1 MNENVIELLR
11 DDKQYYGGVGKQY
24 LSNSDIGTLLKNPEE
39 FGVSRPDNKNFA
51 EGRYFHQLIL
61 EPEKAKEVVW
71 VDSASRNT
79 KTYKEFIEESGMEVA
94 LLRTEKETIE
104 ALVEKM
110 RSNLDFFEMIHAKGN
125 IFEMPNIMTY
135 SSVGDDLEN
144 HSLTQWKGKAD
155 IVHKDYVIDL
165 KTTSN
170 LDDFKWNARKY
181 NYDSQ
186 AFIYQKLFGKPMMF
200 LVIEKKTGRMGMF
213 TGNQDFYDRG
223 QDKMHRAIDVYHKFF
238 SDESTIDIQNYYVKE
253 EI

>member
-1 MNENVIELLR
+1 MDKNVIELLR
-11 DDKQYYGGVGKQY
+11 DDKQYYGGVGNQY
-24 LSNSDIGTLLKNPEE
+24 LSNSDIGTLLKNPEM

-61 EPEKAKEVVW
+61 EPEKAKDVVW

-79 KTYKEFIEESGMEVA
+79 KAYKEFIEESGMEVA

-104 ALVEKM
+104 ALVDKM
-110 RSNLDFFEMIHAKGN
+110 RSNLDFFELIHAKGN
-125 IFEMPNIMTY
+125 VFEMPNIMTY
-135 SSVGDDLEN
+135 SSAHCES

-165 KTTSN
+165 KTTSS

-213 TGNQDFYDRG
+213 TGNQDFYQRG
-223 QDKMHRAIDVYHKFF
+223 QDKMHRAIEVYHKFF

>member
-11 DDKQYYGGVGKQY
+11 DDKQYYGGVGNQY
-24 LSNSDIGTLLKNPEE
+24 LSNSDIGTLLKNPEM

-61 EPEKAKEVVW
+61 EPEKAKDVVW
-71 VDSASRNT
+71 VDAASRNT
-79 KTYKEFIEESGMEVA
+79 KAYKEFIEESGIEVA

-110 RSNLDFFEMIHAKGN
+110 RSNLDFFELIHAKGN

-135 SSVGDDLEN
+135 SSVSDDN

>member
-1 MNENVIELLR
+1 MDKNVIELLR
-11 DDKQYYGGVGKQY
+11 DDKQYYGGVGNQY
-24 LSNSDIGTLLKNPEE
+24 LSNSDIGTLLKNPEM

-61 EPEKAKEVVW
+61 EPEKAKDVVW

-79 KTYKEFIEESGMEVA
+79 KAYKEFIEESGIEVA
-94 LLRTEKETIE
+94 LLRTEKDTIE
-104 ALVEKM
+104 ALVDKM
-110 RSNLDFFEMIHAKGN
+110 RSNLDFFELIHAKGN
-125 IFEMPNIMTY
+125 VFEIPNIMTY

-213 TGNQDFYDRG
+213 TGNQDFYQRG
-223 QDKMHRAIDVYHKFF
+223 QDKMHRAIEVYHKFF

>member
-1 MNENVIELLR
+1 MDKNVIELLR
-11 DDKQYYGGVGKQY
+11 DDKQYYGGVGNQY
-24 LSNSDIGTLLKNPEE
+24 LSNSDIGTLLKNPEM

-61 EPEKAKEVVW
+61 EPEKAKDVVW

-104 ALVEKM
+104 ALVDKM
-110 RSNLDFFEMIHAKGN
+110 RSNLDFFELIHAKGN
-125 IFEMPNIMTY
+125 VFEMPNIMTY
-135 SSVGDDLEN
+135 SSAHCES

-213 TGNQDFYDRG
+213 TGNQDFYQRG

>member
-24 LSNSDIGTLLKNPEE
+24 LSNSDIGTLLKNPEM

-61 EPEKAKEVVW
+61 EPEKAKDVVW
-71 VDSASRNT
+71 VDAASRNT
-79 KTYKEFIEESGMEVA
+79 KAYKEFIEESGIEVA
-94 LLRTEKETIE
+94 LLRTEKDTIE
-104 ALVEKM
+104 ALVDKM
-110 RSNLDFFEMIHAKGN
+110 RSNLDFFELIHAKGN

-135 SSVGDDLEN
+135 SSAHCES

>member
-1 MNENVIELLR
+1 MDKNVIELLR

-24 LSNSDIGTLLKNPEE
+24 LSNSDIGTLLKNPEM

-61 EPEKAKEVVW
+61 EPEKAKDVVW

-79 KTYKEFIEESGMEVA
+79 KAYKEFIDESGIEVA
-94 LLRTEKETIE
+94 LLRTEKDTIE
-104 ALVEKM
+104 ALVDKM
-110 RSNLDFFEMIHAKGN
+110 RSNLDFFELIHAKGN

-213 TGNQDFYDRG
+213 TGNQDFYQRG
-223 QDKMHRAIDVYHKFF
+223 QDKMHRAIEVYHKFF

-253 EI
+253 E

>member
-1 MNENVIELLR
+1 MDENVIELLR

-61 EPEKAKEVVW
+61 EPEKAKDVVW

-79 KTYKEFIEESGMEVA
+79 KAYKEFIEESGMEVA
-94 LLRTEKETIE
+94 LLRTEKDTIE
-104 ALVEKM
+104 ALVDKM
-110 RSNLDFFEMIHAKGN
+110 RSNLDFFELIHAKGN

>member
-1 MNENVIELLR
+1 MDKNVIELLR

-24 LSNSDIGTLLKNPEE
+24 LSNSDIGTLLKNPEM

-61 EPEKAKEVVW
+61 EPEKAKDVVW

-79 KTYKEFIEESGMEVA
+79 KAYKEFIEESGIEVA
-94 LLRTEKETIE
+94 LLRTEKEAIE

-125 IFEMPNIMTY
+125 VFEMPNIMTY

>member
-1 MNENVIELLR
+1 MDKNVIELLR
-11 DDKQYYGGVGKQY
+11 DDKQYYGGVGNQY
-24 LSNSDIGTLLKNPEE
+24 LSNSDIGTLLKNPEM

-61 EPEKAKEVVW
+61 EPEKAKDVVW

-79 KTYKEFIEESGMEVA
+79 KAYKEFIEESGIEVA

-104 ALVEKM
+104 ALVDKM
-110 RSNLDFFEMIHAKGN
+110 RSNLDFFELIHAKGN

-135 SSVGDDLEN
+135 SSAHCES

-213 TGNQDFYDRG
+213 TGNQDFYQRG
-223 QDKMHRAIDVYHKFF
+223 QDKMHRAIEVYHKFF

>member
-11 DDKQYYGGVGKQY
+11 DDKQYYGGVGNQY

-61 EPEKAKEVVW
+61 EPEKAKDVVW
-71 VDSASRNT
+71 VDAASRNT
-79 KTYKEFIEESGMEVA
+79 KAYKEFIEESGIEVA

-110 RSNLDFFEMIHAKGN
+110 RSNLDFFELIHAKGN

-135 SSVGDDLEN
+135 SSVSDDN

>member
-61 EPEKAKEVVW
+61 EPEKAKDVVW
-71 VDSASRNT
+71 VDAASRNT
-79 KTYKEFIEESGMEVA
+79 KAYKEFIEESGMEVA
-94 LLRTEKETIE
+94 LLRTEKDTIE
-104 ALVEKM
+104 ALVDKM
-110 RSNLDFFEMIHAKGN
+110 RSNLDFFELIHAKGN

-135 SSVGDDLEN
+135 SSVSDDLEN

-200 LVIEKKTGRMGMF
+200 LVIEKQTGRMGMF

-223 QDKMHRAIDVYHKFF
+223 QDKMHRAIEVYHKFF
-238 SDESTIDIQNYYVKE
+238 SEESTIDIQNYYVKE

>member
-1 MNENVIELLR
+1 MDKNVIELLR

-24 LSNSDIGTLLKNPEE
+24 LSNSDIGTLLKNPEM

-61 EPEKAKEVVW
+61 EPEKAKDVVW

-79 KTYKEFIEESGMEVA
+79 KAYKEFIDESGMEVA

-104 ALVEKM
+104 SLVDKM
-110 RSNLDFFEMIHAKGN
+110 RSNLDFFELIHAKGN
-125 IFEMPNIMTY
+125 NFEVPNVMDY
-135 SSVGDDLEN
+135 GNVVLNGK
-144 HSLTQWKGKAD
+144 SLWTKWKGKAD

-186 AFIYQKLFGKPMMF
+186 AYIYQQLFGKPMMF

-213 TGNQDFYDRG
+213 TGNQDFYQRG
-223 QDKMHRAIDVYHKFF
+223 KDKMHRAIDVYHKFF